1 MGISQLISLKTGS
14 SLQPKFRFLRFL
26 GVNHQILYRP
36 YLIHLLRWLETV
48 RKVLRQAYYKQLLT
62 VSFSLLSVFTKLL
75 EKLTCLTRDN
85 LFLVNGFDF
94 PLTSQLNMQIFRSQK
109 YHKL

>member
-26 GVNHQILYRP
+26 GVNHQTLYRP
-36 YLIHLLRWLETV
+36 YSIHLLRWLETV
-48 RKVLRQAYYKQLLT
+48 RKVLRQALT
-62 VSFSLLSVFTKLL
+62 IINSLISLLSVFNKLL

-85 LFLVNGFDF
+85 LFLVNRKKEKGS
-94 PLTSQLNMQIFRSQK
+94 LTSTHTAVAQIMHH
-109 YHKL
+109 YEL

>member
-62 VSFSLLSVFTKLL
+62 VSFLYS
-75 EKLTCLTRDN
+75 
-85 LFLVNGFDF
+85 LFL
-94 PLTSQLNMQIFRSQK
+94 LNCWQSWCIFSR
-109 YHKL
+109 

>member
-62 VSFSLLSVFTKLL
+62 VSFLYS
-75 EKLTCLTRDN
+75 
-85 LFLVNGFDF
+85 LFL
-94 PLTSQLNMQIFRSQK
+94 LNCWKS
-109 YHKL
+109 